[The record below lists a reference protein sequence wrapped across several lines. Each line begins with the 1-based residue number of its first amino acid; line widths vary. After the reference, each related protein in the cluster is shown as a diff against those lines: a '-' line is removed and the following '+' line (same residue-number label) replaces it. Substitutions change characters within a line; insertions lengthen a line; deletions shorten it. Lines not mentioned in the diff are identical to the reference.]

1 MDLQE
6 LSLAVQK
13 GKRKIV
19 KELVQQGID
28 EGMDAKDILDN
39 GLIAAMGIIG
49 EDFKENKIFV
59 PEMLVAARAMTAGLQ
74 LLEPL
79 MTETGVEPI
88 GKVVIG
94 TVKGDLHD
102 IGKNLVAMMMRGMG
116 ATVYDL
122 GVDVPEA
129 AFIEKAEE
137 VGADVIC
144 LSALLTTTM
153 PAIGEVIQ
161 EFEKAGIRDKYYIMI
176 GGAPVS
182 QAFADEV
189 KADAYTTNASDA
201 ASVAKEY
208 LLNKKA

>member
-28 EGMDAKDILDN
+28 EGMDVKDILDN
-39 GLIAAMGIIG
+39 GLISAMEIIG

-79 MTETGVEPI
+79 MMETGVEPL
-88 GKVVIG
+88 GTVVIG

-122 GVDVPEA
+122 GVDVPETE
-129 AFIEKAEE
+129 FIKKAEE
-137 VGADVIC
+137 VNADIIC

-153 PAIGEVIQ
+153 PAIGDTIKA
-161 EFEKAGIRDKYYIMI
+161 FESEGIRDKYYIMI

-182 QAFADEV
+182 QSFADEV
-189 KADAYTTNASDA
+189 KADAYTSNASDA
-201 ASVAKEY
+201 AAVAKEY
-208 LLNKKA
+208 LLKKKA

>member
-19 KELVQQGID
+19 KQLVQQGID

-39 GLIAAMGIIG
+39 GLISAMGIIG
-49 EDFKENKIFV
+49 EEFKENKIFV

-88 GKVVIG
+88 GTVVIG

-122 GVDVPEA
+122 GVDVPA
-129 AFIEKAEE
+129 SAFIEKAEE
-137 VGADVIC
+137 VGADIVC

-153 PAIGEVIQ
+153 PAIGEVIE
-161 EFEKAGIRDKYYIMI
+161 EFTKPEFVINI
-176 GGAPVS
+176 
-182 QAFADEV
+182 
-189 KADAYTTNASDA
+189 T
-201 ASVAKEY
+201 
-208 LLNKKA
+208 

>member
-13 GKRKIV
+13 GKRKVV

-28 EGMDAKDILDN
+28 EGMDVKDILDN

-79 MTETGVEPI
+79 MMETGVEPI
-88 GKVVIG
+88 GTVVIG

-122 GVDVPEA
+122 GVDVPETE
-129 AFIEKAEE
+129 FIKKAEE
-137 VGADVIC
+137 VNADIIC

-153 PAIGEVIQ
+153 PAIGETIQ
-161 EFEKAGIRDKYYIMI
+161 AFENEGIRDKYYIMI

-182 QAFADEV
+182 QSFADEV
-189 KADAYTTNASDA
+189 KADAYTSNASDA
-201 ASVAKEY
+201 AAVAKEY
-208 LLNKKA
+208 LLKKKA

>member
-19 KELVQQGID
+19 KQLVQEGID
-28 EGMDAKDILDN
+28 EGMDVKDILDN
-39 GLIAAMGIIG
+39 GLISAMEIIG

-79 MTETGVEPI
+79 MMETGVEPI
-88 GKVVIG
+88 GTVVIG

-122 GVDVPEA
+122 GVDVPETE
-129 AFIEKAEE
+129 FIKKAEE
-137 VGADVIC
+137 VNADIIC

-153 PAIGEVIQ
+153 PAIGETIQ
-161 EFEKAGIRDKYYIMI
+161 AFENEGIRDKYYIMI

-182 QAFADEV
+182 QSFADEV
-189 KADAYTTNASDA
+189 KADAYTSNASDA
-201 ASVAKEY
+201 AAVAKEY
-208 LLNKKA
+208 LLKKKN

>member
-28 EGMDAKDILDN
+28 EGMDIKDILDN

-74 LLEPL
+74 LLEPH
-79 MTETGVEPI
+79 MSETGVEPI
-88 GKVVIG
+88 GTVVIG

-122 GVDVPEA
+122 GVDVPESE
-129 AFIEKAEE
+129 FIKKAEE
-137 VGADVIC
+137 VNADIIC

-153 PAIGEVIQ
+153 PAIGETIKA
-161 EFEKAGIRDKYYIMI
+161 FENEGIRDKYYIMI

-182 QAFADEV
+182 QSFADEV

-201 ASVAKEY
+201 AAVAKEY
-208 LLNKKA
+208 LLKK